1 MEARKVL
8 SPFSI
13 FFIATFVVLCYYEGG
28 NSVMY
33 ELSHLCVDRTF
44 LLIYWDP
51 SCVKAGNMP
60 FHLVVRCLDRGTHLL
75 EFAGSIL
82 REKER
87 HLRILPILY

>member
-1 MEARKVL
+1 
-8 SPFSI
+8 
-13 FFIATFVVLCYYEGG
+13 
-28 NSVMY
+28 MY

-44 LLIYWDP
+44 LLIYWDL
-51 SCVKAGNMP
+51 SCVRAGNMP
-60 FHLVVRCLDRGTHLL
+60 FHLVVRSLDRGTHLL

>member
-1 MEARKVL
+1 
-8 SPFSI
+8 
-13 FFIATFVVLCYYEGG
+13 
-28 NSVMY
+28 MY

-87 HLRILPILY
+87 HLRIFTHSLLNVPSVLRQVAFLCFCYSF